1 MNAPLLDIQDLRV
14 TFRSGASRVEAVKG
28 VSIHVNPAETVALV
42 GESGSGKSVTA
53 HAVLRL
59 LPTESTQYDSGSI
72 FFDTRD
78 VLRAPDATIRHIRGR
93 DVGMIF
99 QEPMSSFNPLHTIGR
114 QIAEVIRLHD
124 PTLRNP
130 DKRIIELL
138 DRVGIRDPQKRKDA
152 YPHQLS
158 GGQRQRAMIAM
169 ALANRPRL
177 LIADEPTTA
186 LDVTLQ
192 VQILELIRELQN
204 EMGMAV
210 LFITHDLSAVRRISE
225 RVYVMRQGHI
235 VETGTTRDVFE
246 RPQNAYTRLLLGE
259 GEKTGPV
266 VVDTNSPVILEANN
280 VRVWFPIKKGVFRRT
295 VDAVKAV
302 TDVSLQLRQG
312 RSLGIVG
319 ESGSG
324 KTTLGLALLRLIPCT
339 GSIVFQG
346 STIDNLSTRAMRPLR
361 NRLQVVFQDPYGS
374 LSPRMSVGRIVGEGL
389 EVHRQ
394 DSPQERE
401 AAVISALSEVGLDP
415 EIRHR
420 YPHEFSGGQRQRIAI
435 ARALVLKPDC
445 ILLDEPT
452 SALDRAVQFQVV
464 SLLRELQKTHG
475 LAYLFIAHDL
485 KVVRSL
491 CHDILVMRD
500 GHVVES
506 GPADDVFNTP
516 RHEYTQT
523 LLEAA
528 FNAPIYAP
536 HTDTNTHDSPT
547 TEKAHNTTKTD
558 STFQ

>member
-1 MNAPLLDIQDLRV
+1 MSSSLLDITDLRIA
-14 TFRSGASRVEAVKG
+14 FQSGASRVEAVKG
-28 VSIHVNPAETVALV
+28 VNISVAPAETVALV

-53 HAVLRL
+53 HAILKL
-59 LPTESTQYDSGSI
+59 LPPESTLYTSGSI
-72 FFDTRD
+72 TFDTLD
-78 VLRAPDATIRHIRGR
+78 VLNASETTLRRIRGR

-124 PTLRNP
+124 SGLDNP
-130 DKRIIELL
+130 LQRVVELL

-192 VQILELIRELQN
+192 VQILDLLRELQR

-210 LFITHDLSAVRRISE
+210 LFITHDLAAVRRISE
-225 RVYVMRQGHI
+225 RVYVMREGHI
-235 VETGTTRDVFE
+235 VETGATQDVFE
-246 RPQNAYTRLLLGE
+246 RPQDAYTRLLLGE
-259 GEKTGPV
+259 GDSAGPV
-266 VVDTNSPVILEANN
+266 AAAADAPVILEAKT

-295 VDAVKAV
+295 VDSVKAV
-302 TDVSLQLRQG
+302 TDISLQLRQG
-312 RSLGIVG
+312 HSLGIVG

-324 KTTLGLALLRLIPCT
+324 KTTLGLALLRLLPST
-339 GSIVFQG
+339 GSIVFLG
-346 STIDNLSTRAMRPLR
+346 KSIDGLSHRAMRPLR
-361 NRLQVVFQDPYGS
+361 ERLQVVFQDPYGS
-374 LSPRMSVGRIVGEGL
+374 LSPRMSVGRIIGEGL
-389 EVHRQ
+389 EVHRNGTRA
-394 DSPQERE
+394 ERD
-401 AAVISALSEVGLDP
+401 AAVTAALTEVGLDP
-415 EIRHR
+415 DVRHR

-435 ARALVLKPDC
+435 ARALVLKPQC

-464 SLLRELQKTHG
+464 SLLRELQRTHQ

-506 GPADDVFNTP
+506 GPSDVVFNTP
-516 RHEYTQT
+516 RHDYTRA
-523 LLEAA
+523 LLKAA
-528 FNAPIYAP
+528 F
-536 HTDTNTHDSPT
+536 DTLPPL
-547 TEKAHNTTKTD
+547 
-558 STFQ
+558 